1 MNMDNFSEDIVKI
14 IEKKGLVPKPQWYF
28 LLLRWVFWL
37 LAVFSILI
45 GAIAFAVAEYVF
57 FDNDG
62 ANVASLQDI
71 AKNIPYIWL
80 IVLVTFTISSYIWF
94 RQTRKGYKYKT
105 VAIVCGT
112 VVISIILGLILNAF
126 DFGQVAHK
134 YLLSHTDFYD
144 MLIHSSEDIQD

>member
-1 MNMDNFSEDIVKI
+1 MNMDNFSENILKV
-14 IEKKGLVPKPQWYF
+14 IEKKEVIPKPRWHF
-28 LLLRWVFWL
+28 LLKRWIFWL

-71 AKNIPYIWL
+71 AQNIPYVWFLVL
-80 IVLVTFTISSYIWF
+80 IIFTISSYIWF

-105 VAIVCGT
+105 VVVVCGT

-144 MLIHSSEDIQD
+144 MLVHSSEDTQD